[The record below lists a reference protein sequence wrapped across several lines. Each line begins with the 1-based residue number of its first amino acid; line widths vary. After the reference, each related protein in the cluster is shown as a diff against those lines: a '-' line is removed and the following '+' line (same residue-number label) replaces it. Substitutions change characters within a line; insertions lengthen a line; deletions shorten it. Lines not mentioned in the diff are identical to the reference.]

1 MDKEKRL
8 NEIEERISR
17 LKDQTGMWAKNGG
30 TGGNMAMKAQIE
42 IKLLEA
48 EYNDLKYGTH
58 RKELEDLRYELE
70 RARGGT
76 TAYEHDL
83 DRAHFYNRKFRQKK
97 YDEAKEREQTI
108 KNRIEELESLDKKI
122 MEGKE
127 EKTLHM

>member
-17 LKDQTGMWAKNGG
+17 LKDQSIMWAKNGG

-108 KNRIEELESLDKKI
+108 KNRIEELENLDKKI

>member
-17 LKDQTGMWAKNGG
+17 LKDQAGMWAKNGG